1 MVEKLLSKSI
11 DELRIE
17 SEKKVENVTKEMYK
31 DIKFEKK

>member
-17 SEKKVENVTKEMYK
+17 SEKKVETVTKEMYK